1 MYVVILCL
9 RYLRARRGVI
19 LSILALA
26 TGVTA
31 LIVVLAVM
39 NGFSALLRDR
49 TRGSLSDIVVEREDF
64 WGTQGAEALRRE
76 LAAIPHVV
84 GCSAHLTGIAFLSLA
99 DERLPL
105 RIPVEFVALDPAEEA
120 QVGAFGRWLEANGP
134 QDGEAPGGAVV
145 PFELPDGGRPERPV
159 ILGAEVL
166 ERLLGAEMLARL
178 PGLVRPGTRVLLATP
193 ISWEDHNVAVFT
205 VTGFYKSG
213 MYKSDANTVF
223 LPLTVAQQWRRAPDT
238 ATSFHLCLD
247 DFRHAPEVVEAARRV
262 VAPRGEFFVDTWQRM
277 RRQLLAALVAERTI
291 WVIVLTLLLG
301 LAGFSVVAVLNL
313 IVFQRRRD
321 IGVVRSVGGS
331 RRGVAGTFVLYGLAV
346 GLVGAALGTVTGS
359 LILTHIDWLEDHL
372 PGGLFPRDVFYL
384 EEHIPWQ
391 ISPVT
396 VALFALLGV
405 LVSVLAS
412 LYPAW
417 RASRLQPSQ
426 ILHRMV

>member
-1 MYVVILCL
+1 MYVLVLCF

-19 LSILALA
+19 LSVLALA

-39 NGFSALLRDR
+39 NGFSGLIQDR
-49 TRGSLSDIVVEREDF
+49 IRGSLSDVVVEREDF
-64 WGTQGAEALRRE
+64 WGVQGAEALRRE
-76 LAAIPHVV
+76 LAALPHVV
-84 GCSAHLTGIAFLSLA
+84 GCSAHLSGIAFLSLT
-99 DERLPL
+99 DERYPL

-120 QVGAFGRWLEANGP
+120 RVGSFGTWLETGLRRSEEG
-134 QDGEAPGGAVV
+134 GEGTVV
-145 PFELPDGGRPERPV
+145 PFQLPDGERPQRPV

-166 ERLLGAEMLARL
+166 EDL
-178 PGLVRPGTRVLLATP
+178 PGPVRPGTRVLLATP
-193 ISWEDHNVAVFT
+193 ISWEDHNVAPFT
-205 VTGFYKSG
+205 VTGLYKSG
-213 MYKSDANTVF
+213 MYKTDANTVF
-223 LPLTVAQQWRRAPDT
+223 LQLAVAQEWRRAPDT
-238 ATSFHLCLD
+238 ATSFHLRLD
-247 DFRHAPEVVEAARRV
+247 DFRHAPEVVAAARK
-262 VAPRGEFFVDTWQRM
+262 VAASHGEFFVDTWQKM

-331 RRGVAGTFVLYGLAV
+331 RWGVAGTFLLYGFAV
-346 GLVGAALGTVTGS
+346 GVVGATLGTVAGG
-359 LILTHIDWLEDHL
+359 LILAHIDWLEDHL
-372 PGGLFPRDVFYL
+372 PGGLFPRSVFYL
-384 EEHIPWQ
+384 EEHIPWE
-391 ISPVT
+391 IRAVT
-396 VALFALLGV
+396 VALFAFLGV

-426 ILHRMV
+426 VLHRMV

>member
-1 MYVVILCL
+1 MYVFILCW

-39 NGFSALLRDR
+39 NGFSGLLHDR
-49 TRGSLSDIVVEREDF
+49 IRGSLSDVVVEREDF
-64 WGTQGAEALRRE
+64 WGVQGAEALRRE
-76 LAAIPHVV
+76 LAGLPHVV

-99 DERLPL
+99 DEQLPL

-120 QVGAFGRWLEANGP
+120 RVGAFARWLEANGP
-134 QDGEAPGGAVV
+134 EYGEAPAGPVV
-145 PFELPDGGRPERPV
+145 PFRLPDGERPERPV

-166 ERLLGAEMLARL
+166 ENL

-205 VTGFYKSG
+205 VTGFYRSG
-213 MYKSDANTVF
+213 MYKTDANTVF
-223 LPLTVAQQWRRAPDT
+223 LPLAVAQQWRRAPDT
-238 ATSFHLCLD
+238 ASSFHLSLD
-247 DFRHAPEVVEAARRV
+247 DFRHAPEVVEAARK
-262 VAPRGEFFVDTWQRM
+262 VAAAHGEFFVDTWQKM
-277 RRQLLAALVAERTI
+277 RRQFLTALVAERTI

-321 IGVVRSVGGS
+321 IGVVRSVGAS
-331 RRGVAGTFVLYGLAV
+331 RWGVAGTFVLYGLGV
-346 GLVGAALGTVTGS
+346 GVVGAALGAVAGG
-359 LILTHIDWLEDHL
+359 LILTHIDWLENEL
-372 PGGLFPRDVFYL
+372 PGGLFPRAVFYL
-384 EEHIPWQ
+384 GEHIPWE
-391 ISPVT
+391 IGPVT

-405 LVSVLAS
+405 LVSVLGS

-417 RASRLQPSQ
+417 RASRLQPHQ
-426 ILHRMV
+426 VLHRMV

>member
-1 MYVVILCL
+1 MYVLVLCL

-19 LSILALA
+19 LSILALS

-31 LIVVLAVM
+31 LIVVLGVM
-39 NGFSALLRDR
+39 NGFSELLRDR
-49 TRGSLSDIVVEREDF
+49 IRGSLSDVVVEREDF
-64 WGTQGAEALRRE
+64 WGVQGAEVLRRE
-76 LAAIPHVV
+76 LAALPHVV

-99 DERLPL
+99 DERLSL

-120 QVGAFGRWLEANGP
+120 RVGAFPRWLE
-134 QDGEAPGGAVV
+134 PGIPEEVEGHRGAVV
-145 PFELPDGGRPERPV
+145 PFQLPDGERPERPV

-166 ERLLGAEMLARL
+166 EDL
-178 PGLVRPGTRVLLATP
+178 PGFVRPGTRVLLATP
-193 ISWEDHNVAVFT
+193 ISWEDHNVATFT

-213 MYKSDANTVF
+213 MYKTDAHTVF
-223 LPLTVAQQWRRAPDT
+223 LPLAVAQQWRRAPDT
-238 ATSFHLCLD
+238 ASSFHLCLD
-247 DFRHAPEVVEAARRV
+247 DFGHAPQVVEAARRV
-262 VAPRGEFFVDTWQRM
+262 AAARGEFFVDTWQKM
-277 RRQLLAALVAERTI
+277 RRQLLVALVAERAI

-321 IGVVRSVGGS
+321 IGVVRCIGGS
-331 RRGVAGTFVLYGLAV
+331 RWGVAGTFVLYGFVV
-346 GLVGAALGTVTGS
+346 GVVGATLGTVAGG

-372 PGGLFPRDVFYL
+372 PGGLFPRSVFYL
-384 EEHIPWQ
+384 EEHIPWE

-405 LVSVLAS
+405 LVSVLGS

-417 RASRLQPSQ
+417 RASRFQPSQ
-426 ILHRMV
+426 VLHRMV